1 MRMEYEEPKM
11 DVVLLEAEDV
21 VTASVTYETPLD
33 TNVNTDPSS
42 IAFS

>member
-21 VTASVTYETPLD
+21 VTTSAEDVVMTSNSELNEMDV
-33 TNVNTDPSS
+33 
-42 IAFS
+42 FS